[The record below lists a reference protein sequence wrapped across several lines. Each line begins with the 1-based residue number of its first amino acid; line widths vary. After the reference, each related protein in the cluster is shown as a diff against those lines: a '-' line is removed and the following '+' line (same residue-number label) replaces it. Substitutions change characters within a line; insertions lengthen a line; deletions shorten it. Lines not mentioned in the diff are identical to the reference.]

1 MEISTVK
8 DIDTDESLYKEMLN
22 DQDKVDPA
30 DVQPVKEQFNG

>member
-8 DIDTDESLYKEMLN
+8 DIDTDKSLYKEMLN

-30 DVQPVKEQFNG
+30 DVQPVKEQLNG